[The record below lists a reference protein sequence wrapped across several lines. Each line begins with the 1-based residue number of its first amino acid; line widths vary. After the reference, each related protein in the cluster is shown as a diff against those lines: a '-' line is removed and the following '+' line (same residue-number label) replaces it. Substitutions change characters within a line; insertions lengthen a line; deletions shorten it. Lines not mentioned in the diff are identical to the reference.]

1 MTDRDATPSRPH
13 VPSGYGIPREPG
25 DAGSWDAVA
34 VKIAASRN
42 YWIASTRPDGRPHVM
57 PVWGV
62 WVDGQFLFA
71 TDRASRKGRNIAANP
86 AIVVHLESGDDVV
99 VLEGAPREVTGAELL
114 ARYVDAYDAKYAVR
128 PDPGD
133 PTTVTYA
140 LRPSVAFTWLEAD
153 YLNSATRWSF
163 DQA

>member
-1 MTDRDATPSRPH
+1 MPDANPIPSRPR
-13 VPSGYGIPREPG
+13 VPAGYGITTQPS
-25 DAGSWDAVA
+25 DAGVWDAVA
-34 VKIAASRN
+34 RKIAASRN

-62 WVDGQFLFA
+62 WLDGALLFS

-86 AIVVHLESGDDVV
+86 HVVIHLESGDDVV
-99 VLEGAPREVTGAELL
+99 VLEGAPREAAGAALL
-114 ARYVDAYDAKYAVR
+114 AAYADAYDAKYAFR
-128 PDPGD
+128 PETSDAA
-133 PTTVTYA
+133 TVTYA
-140 LRPSVAFTWLEAD
+140 LRPSVAFTWLESD